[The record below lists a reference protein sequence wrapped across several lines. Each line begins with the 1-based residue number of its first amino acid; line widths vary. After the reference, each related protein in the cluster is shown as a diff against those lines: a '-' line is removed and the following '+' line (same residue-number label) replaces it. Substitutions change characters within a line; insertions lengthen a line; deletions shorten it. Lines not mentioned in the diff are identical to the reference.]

1 MSLSMSAASAQ
12 IPVKALSNSY
22 PGAIVEP
29 GVGVT
34 DIGPHNLDA
43 LKAQL
48 AEHGVLTF
56 RGQNLTPA
64 EMIAFAE
71 QFGEL
76 ENSTRQD
83 FLLPN
88 YEKIYVLSNVKDANG
103 RPIGN
108 SDDGYQLHTDQYF
121 FEHPT
126 AYTLLYCLEAPPT
139 GSDTIFCSTK
149 TLYEEMSDE
158 EKRKYSAM
166 TIMAS
171 HDKLNGGRHNTGA
184 YADYPDIPQPVV
196 RRHPLTG
203 KDFLY
208 FSAKLSARPAPGMT
222 EQQVLDMID
231 HLRDRAAA
239 PGRVYAH
246 KWQAGDLVIWD
257 NRGLLHAAT
266 PFDKV
271 NHCRI
276 CYRLSVKGERPL
288 RGGLDCVQGSAAE

>member
-1 MSLSMSAASAQ
+1 MPAASAE
-12 IPVKALSNSY
+12 IPVKMLSGSH
-22 PGAIVEP
+22 PGAIVQ
-29 GVGVT
+29 GVGVN

-43 LKAQL
+43 LKATL
-48 AEHGVLTF
+48 AEHGVLVF
-56 RGQNLTPA
+56 RDQKLTPA
-64 EMIAFAE
+64 NLIAFGQ

-88 YEKIYVLSNVKDANG
+88 YEKIYVLSNVKDENG
-103 RPIGN
+103 KPIGN
-108 SDDGYQLHTDQYF
+108 ADDGYQLHTDQYF

-126 AYTLLYCLEAPPT
+126 AYTLLYCLEAPPV

-222 EQQVLDMID
+222 EQEVLDMID
-231 HLRDRAAA
+231 DLRERAAA
-239 PGRVYAH
+239 PGRVYSH
-246 KWQAGDLVIWD
+246 KWQVGDLLIWD

-271 NHCRI
+271 NHRRI
-276 CYRLSVKGERPL
+276 CHRLSVKGERPI
-288 RGGLDCVQGSAAE
+288 RGGLQTNSAAAE

>member
-1 MSLSMSAASAQ
+1 MSADAQ
-12 IPVKALSNSY
+12 IPVKVLSETH
-22 PGAIVEP
+22 PGAIVQ
-29 GVGVT
+29 GVDVA

-43 LKAQL
+43 LKTQL
-48 AEHGVLTF
+48 ARHGVLAF

-64 EMIAFAE
+64 SMIAFAE
-71 QFGEL
+71 QLGEL

-88 YEKIYVLSNVKDANG
+88 YEKIYVLSNVKDENG

-126 AYTLLYCLEAPPT
+126 AYTLLYCVEAPPE
-139 GSDTIFCSTK
+139 GSDTIFCSTLK
-149 TLYEEMSDE
+149 LYESMSDD
-158 EKRKYSAM
+158 EKRKYIDM
-166 TIMAS
+166 TIMGS

-196 RRHPLTG
+196 RRHPQTG

-231 HLRDRAAA
+231 DLRTRASAE
-239 PGRVYAH
+239 GRVYAH

-266 PFDKV
+266 PFDKEK
-271 NHCRI
+271 HRRI
-276 CYRLSVKGERPL
+276 CYRLSVKGERPI
-288 RGGLDCVQGSAAE
+288 RGGDELRAASVAAQ

>member
-1 MSLSMSAASAQ
+1 MPAASAE
-12 IPVKALSNSY
+12 IPVKVLSDSH
-22 PGAIVEP
+22 PGAIVQD
-29 GVGVT
+29 VGVN
-34 DIGPHNLDA
+34 DIGPHNLEA
-43 LKAQL
+43 LKAEL
-48 AEHGVLTF
+48 AEHGVLVF
-56 RGQNLTPA
+56 RNQKLTPA
-64 EMIAFAE
+64 NMIAFAE

-83 FLLPN
+83 FLLPG
-88 YEKIYVLSNVKDANG
+88 YEKIYVLSNVKDENG
-103 RPIGN
+103 KPIGN
-108 SDDGYQLHTDQYF
+108 ADDGYQLHTDQYF

-126 AYTLLYCLEAPPT
+126 AYTLLYCIEAPPV

-222 EQQVLDMID
+222 EPEVLDMID
-231 HLRDRAAA
+231 HLRERAAA

-266 PFDKV
+266 PFDKI
-271 NHCRI
+271 NHRRI
-276 CYRLSVKGERPL
+276 CHRLSVKGERPI
-288 RGGLDCVQGSAAE
+288 RGGLQANSAAAE

>member
-1 MSLSMSAASAQ
+1 MPAASAE
-12 IPVKALSNSY
+12 IPVKVLSDTH
-22 PGAIVEP
+22 PGAIVQ
-29 GVGVT
+29 GVGVN
-34 DIGPHNLDA
+34 DIGPHNLAA

-48 AEHGVLTF
+48 AEHGVLAF
-56 RGQNLTPA
+56 RGQKLTPA
-64 EMIAFAE
+64 DMIAFAE

-83 FLLPN
+83 FLLPG
-88 YEKIYVLSNVKDANG
+88 YEKIYVLSNVKDENG
-103 RPIGN
+103 RLIGN
-108 SDDGYQLHTDQYF
+108 ADDGYQLHTDQYF

-126 AYTLLYCLEAPPT
+126 AYTLLYCVEAPPV

-208 FSAKLSARPAPGMT
+208 FSAKLSARPADGMT
-222 EQQVLDMID
+222 EQEVLDMID
-231 HLRDRAAA
+231 YLRERATAE
-239 PGRVYAH
+239 GRVYAH

-271 NHCRI
+271 NHRRI
-276 CYRLSVKGERPL
+276 CYRLSVKGERPI
-288 RGGLDCVQGSAAE
+288 RGGLQANGSAAAAE

>member
-1 MSLSMSAASAQ
+1 MSAASAQ
-12 IPVKALSNSY
+12 VPVKALSESY
-22 PGAIVEP
+22 PGAVVQGVNVE
-29 GVGVT
+29 

-43 LKAQL
+43 LKMQL
-48 AEHGVLTF
+48 AEHGVLAF
-56 RGQNLTPA
+56 RGQSLSPA
-64 EMIAFAE
+64 SMIAFA
-71 QFGEL
+71 QQLGEL

-83 FLLPN
+83 FLLPGF
-88 YEKIYVLSNVKDANG
+88 EKIYVLSNVKDENG

-126 AYTLLYCLEAPPT
+126 AYTLLYCVEAPPV
-139 GSDTIFCSTK
+139 GSDTLFCSTK

-158 EKRKYSAM
+158 EKRKYACM

-171 HDKLNGGRHNTGA
+171 HDKLNGGRHNTGE

-222 EQQVLDMID
+222 EQEVLDMID
-231 HLRDRAAA
+231 HLRERAAA

-271 NHCRI
+271 NHRRI
-276 CYRLSVKGERPL
+276 CYRLSVKGERPI
-288 RGGLDCVQGSAAE
+288 RGGDRLGAGAVAAE

>member
-1 MSLSMSAASAQ
+1 MPAASSE
-12 IPVKALSNSY
+12 IPVKVLSETH
-22 PGAIVEP
+22 PGAIVQ
-29 GVGVT
+29 GVGVN
-34 DIGPHNLDA
+34 DIGPHNLNA

-48 AEHGVLTF
+48 AEHGVVAF
-56 RGQNLTPA
+56 RGQKLTPA
-64 EMIAFAE
+64 DMIAFAE

-88 YEKIYVLSNVKDANG
+88 YEKIYVLSNVKDENG

-108 SDDGYQLHTDQYF
+108 SDDGFQLHTDQYF

-126 AYTLLYCLEAPPT
+126 AYTLLYCLEAPPE

-149 TLYEEMSDE
+149 TLYEEMSDD

-171 HDKLNGGRHNTGA
+171 HDKLNGGRHNTGE

-222 EQQVLDMID
+222 EPEVLAMID
-231 HLRDRAAA
+231 HLRDRASAE
-239 PGRVYAH
+239 GRVYAH

-271 NHCRI
+271 NHRRI
-276 CYRLSVKGERPL
+276 CYRLSVKGERPI
-288 RGGLDCVQGSAAE
+288 RGGLQTKSSVAAE